1 MLLNCGCEF
10 KHDMNQTRIEWARRL
25 RRACAFSLAL
35 IAALMVVPWADK
47 AVRTLSLLAFV
58 LAVAATLLE
67 PPREPLP
74 RRRQTLF
81 VGLLVGFLLQHWLA
95 AVFSISGPG
104 ADMPL
109 SKSHFLYGVP
119 LALAITLWART
130 SADRR
135 RLLRVFLLASA
146 FWYAAELITLPL
158 PLPWRQPYHDGRFVG
173 WWGYH
178 TVVGYM
184 LLFTFCLHWS
194 WLSFP
199 QPGRLVWLSAG
210 ILPVLLVLMW
220 LNKTR
225 GMLLALALVA
235 IPAGLLLQRRFGQPG
250 QRAVAVAVWLFLL
263 VPGVGWVWWSQAS
276 PERRSAGNIH
286 FRVNA
291 WRATRQVLA
300 RAPVHRLL
308 FGHGSRRKIFTSAIT
323 DYGVKANPGYT
334 DHAHNVLLQLL
345 LEVGVLGAL
354 VFVTLVLV
362 LIVCLFHIWGRGPPE
377 DAAMAGAALL
387 VILAGGAVGQS
398 DYFLHTIP
406 GLVFWM
412 GVGLG
417 ISVSVTNVTQSQP
430 TPDQHDS
437 A

>member
-1 MLLNCGCEF
+1 
-10 KHDMNQTRIEWARRL
+10 MNQTIIEWARRL
-25 RRACAFSLAL
+25 RRACAFFLAL
-35 IAALMVVPWADK
+35 IAALMLVHWDDK

-67 PPREPLP
+67 PHREPLP

-95 AVFSISGPG
+95 ALLSISGPG
-104 ADMPL
+104 ADAPISL
-109 SKSHFLYGVP
+109 RHFQLYGVT
-119 LALAITLWART
+119 LALAIALWART
-130 SADRR
+130 SSERR
-135 RLLRVFLLASA
+135 WLLRVFLAASA
-146 FWYAAELITLPL
+146 LWYAAELITLPL
-158 PLPWRQPYHDGRFVG
+158 PLPWRHPYYSGRFIG
-173 WWGYH
+173 WWGFH
-178 TVVGYM
+178 TLAGYM

-199 QPGRLVWLSAG
+199 RPGRLVWLSAG

-225 GMLLALALVA
+225 GMFLALALVV
-235 IPAGLLLQRRFGQPG
+235 IPAGLLLQRRFGKPG

-263 VPGVGWVWWSQAS
+263 VPGVGYVWWSQAS
-276 PERRSAGNIH
+276 PERRSGGNIH
-286 FRVNA
+286 FRIRA
-291 WRATRQVLA
+291 WRATGQVLA
-300 RAPVHRLL
+300 KAPLHRRFL
-308 FGHGSRRKIFTSAIT
+308 GHGSRRNIFTHAT
-323 DYGVKANPGYT
+323 TYYKVKANPGYT
-334 DHAHNVLLQLL
+334 AHTHNVLLQLL
-345 LEVGVLGAL
+345 LEVGVLGTL

-362 LIVCLFHIWGRGPPE
+362 LIVTLFHIWRRGPPE

-398 DYFLHTIP
+398 DYFLHRIP
-406 GLVFWM
+406 GLIFWM

-417 ISVSVTNVTQSQP
+417 ISVSGTNVTQSKP

>member
-1 MLLNCGCEF
+1 
-10 KHDMNQTRIEWARRL
+10 MNQARIEGARRL
-25 RRACAFSLAL
+25 RRACAFFLAL

-95 AVFSISGPG
+95 ALLSISGPG
-104 ADMPL
+104 ADAPL
-109 SKSHFLYGVP
+109 SRSHFLYGVT
-119 LALAITLWART
+119 LALVIALWART
-130 SADRR
+130 PAERR

-146 FWYAAELITLPL
+146 LWYAAELITLPL

-173 WWGYH
+173 WWSYH
-178 TVVGYM
+178 VVVGDM
-184 LLFTFCLHWS
+184 LLFTFCLHWG

-199 QPGRLVWLSAG
+199 RPGRLVWLSAG

-225 GMLLALALVA
+225 MMLLALALVV
-235 IPAGLLLQRRFGQPG
+235 IPAGLLLQRRLGRPG
-250 QRAVAVAVWLFLL
+250 QRAVVAAVWLFLL
-263 VPGVGWVWWSQAS
+263 VPGVGLVWWSKAS
-276 PERRSAGNIH
+276 PERRSRGNIH

-291 WRATRQVLA
+291 WRATGQVLA

-308 FGHGSRRKIFTSAIT
+308 LGHGSRRKIFTRAT
-323 DYGVKANPGYT
+323 DHYGVKVNRGYT

-345 LEVGVLGAL
+345 LEVGILGAL

-362 LIVCLFHIWGRGPPE
+362 LIVTLFHIWLRGPPE
-377 DAAMAGAALL
+377 DAAMAGATLL
-387 VILAGGAVGQS
+387 VILAGGAISQG

-417 ISVSVTNVTQSQP
+417 ISVSGANVTQSQP
-430 TPDQHDS
+430 TPDQHDL